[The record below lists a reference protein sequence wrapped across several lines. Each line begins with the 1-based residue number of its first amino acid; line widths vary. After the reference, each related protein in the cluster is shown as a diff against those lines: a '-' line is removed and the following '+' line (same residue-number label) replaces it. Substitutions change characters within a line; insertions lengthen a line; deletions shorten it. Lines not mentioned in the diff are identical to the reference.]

1 MGDVDD
7 VDGGGGGRVVVVV
20 VGVEAPV
27 KIILKPG
34 GEDEM
39 YKNIAKRVKESPQEL
54 FVEATIVMEARD
66 CDIFLSGR
74 GMELR
79 DLGIVYC
86 DCQS

>member
-7 VDGGGGGRVVVVV
+7 VDGGGGSVVV

-66 CDIFLSGR
+66 CDIF
-74 GMELR
+74 
-79 DLGIVYC
+79 
-86 DCQS
+86 